1 MDKDKK
7 RKNLLAIERTFDVLR
22 FIITVIVILSMI
34 YLGIHFFRKGYNF
47 VIKRNEVKDLDIE
60 INIAPGNEYEITIP
74 WGYSTDDIA
83 ALLKEKGFIDN
94 VFLFSIWSKFIG
106 YEGKYTAGVHVLD
119 RTENYNTLDGYEK
132 LMYILSQNPKKKPDV
147 RVFIPEGSTWH
158 QTEKILK
165 DAGIPV
171 DDDFWKKAAEHEYN
185 YRFLEYALDDM
196 KKEGRTNMFEGYLF
210 PDTYIMDPEASPEV
224 IVDKFLSNFENKF
237 REEFYKKTE
246 ELGIT
251 VDEAIIIA
259 SLIEREAKLDNEREI
274 ISGVIYNRLRSSDP
288 SLNYLQID
296 ATIQYYDLE
305 STGKVKDVLLT
316 EDTKIDHPYNTYVH
330 PGLPPG
336 PICSPG
342 LSSII
347 AALYPEEHDYY
358 YYVARGD
365 GSHEFSRTYDE
376 HMAAVR
382 KYQNNNR

>member
-147 RVFIPEGSTWH
+147 KVFIPEGSTWH

-196 KKEGRTNMFEGYLF
+196 KKEE
-210 PDTYIMDPEASPEV
+210 
-224 IVDKFLSNFENKF
+224 FLQ
-237 REEFYKKTE
+237 T
-246 ELGIT
+246 
-251 VDEAIIIA
+251 
-259 SLIEREAKLDNEREI
+259 
-274 ISGVIYNRLRSSDP
+274 
-288 SLNYLQID
+288 
-296 ATIQYYDLE
+296 
-305 STGKVKDVLLT
+305 
-316 EDTKIDHPYNTYVH
+316 
-330 PGLPPG
+330 
-336 PICSPG
+336 
-342 LSSII
+342 
-347 AALYPEEHDYY
+347 
-358 YYVARGD
+358 
-365 GSHEFSRTYDE
+365 
-376 HMAAVR
+376 
-382 KYQNNNR
+382 